1 MSDRCYIIP
10 PHLLQ
15 AIADSTSNSDGTR
28 QSAKSSLASRERV
41 SLLRK
46 ERFAALTMPRGYKQG
61 TQSPEAARQN
71 IISESMLNH
80 LANSDSVDEAT
91 RNRAKRDLDHLQLVI
106 SRVKEAQQGK
116 CTPACVYFGINH

>member
-28 QSAKSSLASRERV
+28 QSAKSSLANRERV
-41 SLLRK
+41 SLSRK

-61 TQSPEAARQN
+61 AHAPEVARQN

-80 LANSDSVDEAT
+80 LATSDSVDEAT
-91 RNRAKRDLDHLQLVI
+91 RSRAKKDLDHLQKVI
-106 SRVKEAQQGK
+106 AKLKEVQQGK
-116 CTPACVYFGINH
+116 YTATLVF